1 MYQSN
6 FLTMIVMAIVQ
17 HVPPH
22 WILGYS
28 WQELAA
34 IVTIVIAIS
43 GAIAWIVNLAI
54 VKPLQTAMNTLSKK
68 IDGIG
73 GNADIVHKDQD
84 RRLDG
89 HDVHLAQHD
98 EELKTLFDW
107 KNHGG
112 SHE

>member
-6 FLTMIVMAIVQ
+6 FLTVVAMAVVQ

-34 IVTIVIAIS
+34 IVTIIIAIS

-73 GNADIVHKDQD
+73 GNADLVHKDHD
-84 RRLDG
+84 RRLDK
-89 HDVHLAQHD
+89 HEVHLARHD

-107 KNHGG
+107 KNSNGG
-112 SHE
+112 KS